1 MSETTSPEFK
11 AYRYRWVVLI
21 FYILIVMV
29 TQIFWLTFAPINAD
43 AAAHMSVS
51 PQAMIQLTA
60 TFMYAYIPANF
71 LASYLIDKWGMRW
84 GVGVGVIMTGVFGFL
99 RAFNNTNYWWVLSM
113 QIGIAIGQPFVL
125 NASVKLAAEWFKEDE
140 KAMATGLGTMGQF
153 LGSIIGMVVSPRV
166 FSFGMNTLLFSFG
179 IGGLVIAALYV
190 IFVKTKPPTP
200 PNAYAEKTRVLMW
213 DGVKKLF
220 KTRDFV
226 LLTVCIFIALGAFN
240 ALSTLIDGIFED
252 QLPPGDTET
261 AGSIAGVLI
270 FGGILG
276 AIVLAG
282 ISDKVKKRKPFLIM
296 AFLSAVPL
304 LILLDYFTNIPLL
317 FSLSG
322 LTGFLL
328 ISSLPIGLTY
338 GAEITYPVPEETS
351 TGVLMLSG
359 QISGILF
366 VLIPATWVMYAMAG
380 LFLIASILMFFTKD
394 ISHYRLETSIP
405 N

>member
-1 MSETTSPEFK
+1 MSETTLPEFK

-71 LASYLIDKWGMRW
+71 LVSYLIDKWGMRW
-84 GVGVGVIMTGVFGFL
+84 GVGVGVIMTGIFGFL

-153 LGSIIGMVVSPRV
+153 LGSIIGMVVSPIL

-179 IGGLVIAALYV
+179 IGGLIIAALYV

-226 LLTVCIFIALGAFN
+226 LLTICIFIALGAFN
-240 ALSTLIDGIFED
+240 ALSTLIDGIFKD
-252 QLPPGDTET
+252 QLPTGDTET
-261 AGSIAGVLI
+261 AGLIAGVLI

-282 ISDKVKKRKPFLIM
+282 ISDKVKKRKPFLII

-380 LFLIASILMFFTKD
+380 LFLIATVLMLFTKD
-394 ISHYRLETSIP
+394 ISHYKLETSIP